1 MPREKQRPINILE
14 IERREATPEVF
25 FNGEPVKSKE
35 EFKKLFKGS
44 FFPPGLEGNIPVDW
58 ADEIKQKIRNRKVIQ

>member
-1 MPREKQRPINILE
+1 MAKEKSKPINILE
-14 IERREATPEVF
+14 IERQEVPPEVF

-35 EFKKLFKGS
+35 EFKKLFEGG

-58 ADEIKQKIRNRKVIQ
+58 ADEIMQKIRNRRVIQ